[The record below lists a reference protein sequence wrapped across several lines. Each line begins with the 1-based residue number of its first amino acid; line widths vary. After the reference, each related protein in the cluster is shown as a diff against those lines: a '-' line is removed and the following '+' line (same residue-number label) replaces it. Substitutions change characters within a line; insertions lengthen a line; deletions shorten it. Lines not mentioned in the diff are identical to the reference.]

1 MTQTY
6 LTTEELSERI
16 KYTPRTI
23 RVTLK
28 DNVLIKECII
38 FVHLVV
44 VKSYIY
50 GNKLKKICVTHC
62 WVPLMQWLY
71 NKTGE
76 NKWLQL
82 ESATINLLLI
92 FAF

>member
-28 DNVLIKECII
+28 DKVLIEG
-38 FVHLVV
+38 VHY
-44 VKSYIY
+44 SRPF
-50 GNKLKKICVTHC
+50 GGRKI
-62 WVPLMQWLY
+62 LY
-71 NKTGE
+71 VWEQIEKDMRNTLLG
-76 NKWLQL
+76 
-82 ESATINLLLI
+82 TINAMALQ
-92 FAF
+92 

>member
-28 DNVLIKECII
+28 DNVLIEG
-38 FVHLVV
+38 VHYIEKLVCNQS
-44 VKSYIY
+44 K
-50 GNKLKKICVTHC
+50 
-62 WVPLMQWLY
+62 
-71 NKTGE
+71 
-76 NKWLQL
+76 
-82 ESATINLLLI
+82 
-92 FAF
+92 